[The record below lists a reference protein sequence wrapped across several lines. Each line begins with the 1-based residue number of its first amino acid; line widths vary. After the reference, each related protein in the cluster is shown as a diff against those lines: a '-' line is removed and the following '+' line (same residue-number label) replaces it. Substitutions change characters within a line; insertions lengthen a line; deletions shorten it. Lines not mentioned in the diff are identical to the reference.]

1 MLARPALVN
10 IGYYSLGKPLYG
22 KHDVQRCE
30 GYVYFSF
37 LRVTPKIRALSIL
50 AAAEKTLPIVREEK
64 HDCRADDG
72 DTTFCVG

>member
-1 MLARPALVN
+1 MPARPALVN

-37 LRVTPKIRALSIL
+37 LRVTPKFGHS
-50 AAAEKTLPIVREEK
+50 VS
-64 HDCRADDG
+64 
-72 DTTFCVG
+72 